1 MNRNKK
7 TRVAAMGD
15 LHVSESLS
23 FDYGEI
29 FARISKEAD
38 VLVLCGDLTDLGLPE
53 EAKILARHLSACAIP
68 AIGVLGNHD
77 FHSGRIEEVK
87 KILSAANLF
96 FLDEDRN
103 FEINNLGFA
112 GVKGFG
118 GGFDEHILS
127 FFGEKGIKDFVS
139 EALNESLKLENSLRT
154 LNSEKKI
161 AIMHYSPIPGT
172 IKGEAPE
179 IYPFLG
185 SSRLAEAA
193 DLFGVEAVFHGHA
206 HYGSLEGRTKQG
218 AKVYNCCLKV
228 LRKKYPLKPYLL
240 VEI

>member
-1 MNRNKK
+1 MFDFFDSFGGSGSSGSSSSTFSSNS
-7 TRVAAMGD
+7 G
-15 LHVSESLS
+15 ESFS

-154 LNSEKKI
+154 LI
-161 AIMHYSPIPGT
+161 RQF
-172 IKGEAPE
+172 IKG
-179 IYPFLG
+179 IKG
-185 SSRLAEAA
+185 IG
-193 DLFGVEAVFHGHA
+193 D
-206 HYGSLEGRTKQG
+206 
-218 AKVYNCCLKV
+218 KV
-228 LRKKYPLKPYLL
+228 
-240 VEI
+240 